1 MGQRERR
8 LPLARYVFTRT
19 HRESG
24 CVHARVVITSLRAKL
39 PPCENPLARTVIE
52 AQTYEDALTAYSE
65 EEGCELIIQRAR
77 AA

>member
-1 MGQRERR
+1 MGKKQRQ

-24 CVHARVVITSLRAKL
+24 CVHARLVVTSLRAKL
-39 PPCENPLARTVIE
+39 PPCADHRARTVIE
-52 AQTYEDALTAYSE
+52 AQTYEDALALFSE
-65 EEGCELIIQRAR
+65 EEGCELVIERAR